1 MKWEVRTMRSV
12 TSCSKTLIRS
22 DWRRFWPLTFLY
34 AFVSFFIM
42 PVGIWNE
49 GGYTYY
55 ANGVMSEAEILANR
69 AYSMAS
75 HVYGTLT
82 AFTIINL
89 FLGVGLAMVLFGYLM
104 KSNSVGLMHALPV
117 SRTRQFLAHF
127 GAGMSMLTAA
137 NLLTF
142 VLSLL
147 MEGLI
152 GVVDVLPLLIWLL
165 VTELVGFF
173 FLAFGALCA
182 MATGWLLAVPVIYF
196 GLNFVVMAYH
206 LLFDAV
212 TALLWPGHHS
222 VTNPGG
228 AVEWMTP
235 VAKLVNVLG
244 DRHDLGEETYRKGA
258 TLFTVNPKALPTLLI
273 YALAGVAL
281 LAFAWVLYRAR
292 HSESAGDAIVFPWLR
307 PVVKYVI
314 SIAAGIALGFFVH
327 EVVFGGGQNVIG
339 LIICQMIMGG
349 IVFCGVEML
358 LRKSYKIFDRR
369 TLLGLAALWLA
380 LIAVCVCIRLDITGR
395 ERRVPTAAQV
405 ESVSIGGGGIVG
417 VDTDDLKAIGA
428 VTDLHRLVVKQS
440 EPIYAH
446 TTYINMTYYLR
457 SGEIMSRGYWVNL
470 DDQDQYQAYTE
481 LLNCETVRRRLLIDE
496 YDRYGSQFNYG
507 YVTNFMDDENLRLTP
522 GQCLALY
529 RALGRDMERRVTPE
543 MLEHEIPELEIVL
556 DTDQGEYRICRLRPD
571 CTDTLELLE
580 RYGLTIP
587 EESYEDKW

>member
-1 MKWEVRTMRSV
+1 
-12 TSCSKTLIRS
+12 
-22 DWRRFWPLTFLY
+22 
-34 AFVSFFIM
+34 
-42 PVGIWNE
+42 VGIWNE

-55 ANGVMSEAEILANR
+55 YNDFLTEAEQHAAR

-117 SRTRQFLAHF
+117 SRTRQFLSHF

-142 VLSLL
+142 LMSLL
-147 MEGLI
+147 MECLI
-152 GVVDVLPLLIWLL
+152 GIVDIMPLLIWLL
-165 VTELVGFF
+165 TVELVGFF
-173 FLAFGALCA
+173 FLSFGTLCA

-196 GLNFVVMAYH
+196 GLNFVVVAYH

-212 TALLWPGHHS
+212 TSLLWPGHNG
-222 VTNPGG
+222 VTDPGG
-228 AVEWMTP
+228 AVEWLTP
-235 VAKLVNVLG
+235 VVKLANVLG
-244 DRHDLGEETYRKGA
+244 NRYDLKVESYRKGA
-258 TLFTVNPKALPTLLI
+258 TLFTVNHEALPTVLI

-314 SIAAGIALGFFVH
+314 SIAAGIALGLFVH
-327 EVVFGGGQNVIG
+327 EIILGGRNVIG

-369 TLLGLAALWLA
+369 TLLGLTALWLA

-395 ERRVPTAAQV
+395 ERRVPTVAQV

-417 VDTDDLKAIGA
+417 VDTDDVKTVGA
-428 VTDLHRLVVKQS
+428 VTDLHQLLIKQG
-440 EPIYAH
+440 EPVDGNTAYDIN
-446 TTYINMTYYLR
+446 TTYISMTYHLH
-457 SGEIMSRGYWVNL
+457 SGEVISRGYRVDL
-470 DDQDQYQAYTE
+470 DDPDQYQAYTE
-481 LLNCETVRRRLLIDE
+481 VLNCETVRQRLLIDE
-496 YDRYGSQFNYG
+496 YDRYGNQFNYG
-507 YVTNFMDDENLRLTP
+507 YVTNYVDDENLELTP
-522 GQCLALY
+522 GQCRALY
-529 RALGRDMERRVTPE
+529 RALEQDMEHRVTPE
-543 MLEHEIPELEIVL
+543 MLGDDVSGVEIVL
-556 DTDQGEYRICRLRPD
+556 DTDRGEYRIYRLRPD
-571 CTDTLELLE
+571 CTNTLELLE
-580 RYGLTIP
+580 RYGVTIP
-587 EESYEDKW
+587 EGSFKEYR